1 MVGAASATCGE
12 VLTVGAPWGALRPH
26 PRRVQ
31 RGIMP
36 GVQLTRVGRLFSPR
50 PRQRHAVSLL
60 QCLNDF
66 CGSTDYVTKSVF
78 FHELGVSRGSAIER
92 SGYHIYIYKY
102 TYVSPSPDLSK
113 VFRRATRCCGRLK
126 LKNRPLH
133 SSRSRSS
140 RAGTLLKAGALSAR
154 YSSRALSR
162 NDTTPD
168 AVGVLAPMLRLHIHT
183 LAYT

>member
-92 SGYHIYIYKY
+92 SGYHIYIYI
-102 TYVSPSPDLSK
+102 
-113 VFRRATRCCGRLK
+113 
-126 LKNRPLH
+126 NI
-133 SSRSRSS
+133 
-140 RAGTLLKAGALSAR
+140 
-154 YSSRALSR
+154 
-162 NDTTPD
+162 
-168 AVGVLAPMLRLHIHT
+168 PMLVLRLIC
-183 LAYT
+183 LKYFEERQDVAAA